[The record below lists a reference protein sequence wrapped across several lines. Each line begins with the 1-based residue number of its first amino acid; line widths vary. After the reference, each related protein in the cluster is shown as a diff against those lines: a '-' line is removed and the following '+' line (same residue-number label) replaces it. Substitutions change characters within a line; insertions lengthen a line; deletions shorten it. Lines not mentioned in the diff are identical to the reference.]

1 MALARSPLSEVLQ
14 QIVRESQTCY
24 PQAASNKAAGRFN
37 PQQRGTTM
45 LRKPEFKLRTLLP
58 CIVVA
63 LSGAALAADDDEDD
77 REDYVVR
84 EYSFPLTDIEEI
96 EIHASVG
103 QIDIVPIEGNEIR
116 LVLEIEPSEHGWF
129 DRRRDVSDVEL
140 ESDVRGKRLVLRQTE
155 DDTNTEWTVQM
166 PAVARTSIEMGVGE
180 IDAEFGATELDIDM
194 GVGDVDVSLPESS
207 TGDIDL
213 AAGVGDVTLRGAHDV
228 DNERAFVS
236 QDVHGRGE
244 GDMDARI
251 DVGVGDVRLELD

>member
-1 MALARSPLSEVLQ
+1 
-14 QIVRESQTCY
+14 
-24 PQAASNKAAGRFN
+24 
-37 PQQRGTTM
+37 M
-45 LRKPEFKLRTLLP
+45 LPKPEFNLRILVP
-58 CIVVA
+58 CIALA
-63 LSGAALAADDDEDD
+63 LSGVALAAGDDDD
-77 REDYVVR
+77 EDYVVR
-84 EYSFPLTDIEEI
+84 EYTFELTDIEEI

-103 QIDIVPIEGNEIR
+103 QIDIVPIEGNEIH
-116 LVLEIEPSEHGWF
+116 LVLEIEASEHGWF
-129 DRRRDVSDVEL
+129 DRKRDVSDVEL

-166 PAVARTSIEMGVGE
+166 HAVARTSIEMGVGE

-213 AAGVGDVTLRGAHDV
+213 AAGVGDVTLRGAQDV
-228 DNERAFVS
+228 DDERAFVS

-251 DVGVGDVRLELD
+251 DVGVGDVRLELN